1 MESAKTTASS
11 LTAKQ
16 QLPTDG
22 RLPRHPSLSEL
33 DELCINTI
41 RCLSM
46 DAVQK
51 ANSGHPGM
59 PMGMAPAA
67 YILWTRHLRHNPHN
81 PKWGNRDR
89 FVLSA
94 GHGCML
100 LYSLLHLTGYDLSLD
115 EIKNFRQ
122 WQSKTPGHPEYGHT
136 AGVEVTTGPLG
147 QGISNSVGMAI
158 AEKYLEAYFNR
169 DGFPIIGYNIYV
181 VAGDG
186 CLQEGVSSEACSL
199 AGHLG
204 LDNLIVIY
212 DDNHITIDGE
222 TSLSFGEDVA
232 KRFEAYGWF
241 VQTVGGDGLAG
252 NDMASFEQ
260 ALKAAQQE
268 QSRPSIIKLR
278 THIGYGSPNKQDS
291 HDAHGSP
298 LGDDEVALTK
308 KRYGWDPEKK
318 FYIPDE
324 AQKVFRQAIHKGEKL
339 EGEWQD
345 LFAKYADVYP
355 ELAKEFQTGAAR
367 KLPEDWHNIWYQ
379 SMPKFDPS
387 TSMATREAQGKTL
400 DAIMPK
406 LPLVLGGSADL
417 TPSNNTRFKGV
428 TDFSRSN
435 RSGRYIRFG
444 VREHGMG
451 AIMNGIAVSDLL
463 IPYGATFF
471 CFTDYMRP
479 TIRLAALSKY
489 PTVFVYTHESIGLGE
504 DGPTHQAVEHFA
516 SFRAMPGMILIRPAD
531 AYETAYAWKF
541 ALEHRT
547 GPTMLALT
555 RQKLPVL
562 DQTKYASAENLVK
575 GAYILT
581 DEQNP
586 DVLLLATGSEVSL
599 ALKAHE
605 KLVGGGIRSCVI
617 SMPSWELFEA
627 QSHDYKESVLP
638 PSVTA
643 RVGIEAGVR
652 LGWDRYLGPKSEFI
666 GMASFG
672 VSAPAND
679 AFEGFGLTVENV
691 VNAAKRVM
699 S

>member
-1 MESAKTTASS
+1 M
-11 LTAKQ
+11 
-16 QLPTDG
+16 
-22 RLPRHPSLSEL
+22 
-33 DELCINTI
+33 
-41 RCLSM
+41 
-46 DAVQK
+46 
-51 ANSGHPGM
+51 
-59 PMGMAPAA
+59 
-67 YILWTRHLRHNPHN
+67 
-81 PKWGNRDR
+81 
-89 FVLSA
+89 
-94 GHGCML
+94 
-100 LYSLLHLTGYDLSLD
+100 
-115 EIKNFRQ
+115 FR
-122 WQSKTPGHPEYGHT
+122 E
-136 AGVEVTTGPLG
+136 
-147 QGISNSVGMAI
+147 
-158 AEKYLEAYFNR
+158 
-169 DGFPIIGYNIYV
+169 
-181 VAGDG
+181 
-186 CLQEGVSSEACSL
+186 
-199 AGHLG
+199 
-204 LDNLIVIY
+204 
-212 DDNHITIDGE
+212 
-222 TSLSFGEDVA
+222 
-232 KRFEAYGWF
+232 
-241 VQTVGGDGLAG
+241 
-252 NDMASFEQ
+252 
-260 ALKAAQQE
+260 
-268 QSRPSIIKLR
+268 
-278 THIGYGSPNKQDS
+278 
-291 HDAHGSP
+291 
-298 LGDDEVALTK
+298 
-308 KRYGWDPEKK
+308 
-318 FYIPDE
+318 
-324 AQKVFRQAIHKGEKL
+324 AIHKGERQ
-339 EGEWQD
+339 EREWKA
-345 LFAKYADVYP
+345 LFAKYGDVYP
-355 ELAKEFQTGAAR
+355 ELAKEFQTAAAR
-367 KLPEDWHNIWYQ
+367 KLPEDWPNIWSE
-379 SMPKFDPS
+379 SMPKFDPLS
-387 TSMATREAQGKTL
+387 SMATREAQGKTL

-428 TDFSRSN
+428 TDFSKSN
-435 RSGRYIRFG
+435 RGGRYIRYG

-489 PTVFVYTHESIGLGE
+489 PTIFVYTHDSIGLGE

-562 DQTKYASAENLVK
+562 DQSKYGSAENLVK

-581 DEQNP
+581 GEENP

-605 KLVGGGIRSCVI
+605 QLVGGGIRSRVI

-627 QSHDYKESVLP
+627 QSDDYKGSVLP

-666 GMASFG
+666 GMSSFG
-672 VSAPAND
+672 ASAPGND